1 MPYSHHCHSGQFCKH
16 ASGTLEE
23 VVLEAIRQGFQ
34 TYGLTEH
41 VPRYRSDDLYP
52 EEAGLSPDDLRA
64 QFEAFLDEA
73 HRVKKQYAEQITIL
87 VGLETEYIT
96 EADLTGLSS
105 ILSDHGDRIEYIV
118 GSIHHVGGIP
128 IDFDLAT
135 FTKALN
141 AFANSP
147 PPVPLASDS
156 GPPGQVTDTD
166 ADAQTAAT
174 TTAFLCAYLDAQYTL
189 MQRFHPEII
198 GHFDLC
204 RLYTPTLRFASYP
217 AALDR
222 VRRNVRYAVEYGAL
236 FELNAAAFRKGWD
249 AAYPGEDVVEIIQ
262 AAGGRFALSDDSHGP
277 HAVGLNYDRLLEYTR
292 RMGIEDVWVLA
303 SPDADPG
310 SKGVLNAGGRKVV
323 ARKVED
329 LRWRKFGLPLVESQ

>member
-1 MPYSHHCHSGQFCKH
+1 M
-16 ASGTLEE
+16 
-23 VVLEAIRQGFQ
+23 
-34 TYGLTEH
+34 
-41 VPRYRSDDLYP
+41 
-52 EEAGLSPDDLRA
+52 SPDDLRA

-105 ILSDHGDRIEYIV
+105 ILSDHGDRIEYVV

-156 GPPGQVTDTD
+156 GPPEQVTDTD

-204 RLYTPTLRFASYP
+204 RLYTPTLRFASHP

-249 AAYPGEDVVEIIQ
+249 AAYPGEDVVEVCV
-262 AAGGRFALSDDSHGP
+262 F
-277 HAVGLNYDRLLEYTR
+277 LL
-292 RMGIEDVWVLA
+292 VLA
-303 SPDADPG
+303 CVEQGVDVYVRTCRSYRRRAADSRYRTTATGHMLLDSTTTACWSTCVEWG
-310 SKGVLNAGGRKVV
+310 SRTRGCWHLQMLTQ
-323 ARKVED
+323 AR
-329 LRWRKFGLPLVESQ
+329 GAS